1 MWHEACAR
9 QIGSG
14 GLIPDQQ
21 EGLLPLGATLG
32 AWAQFAWWSV
42 KHRLRLRAAG
52 KVTEVALAGKVATRP
67 RVAWR
72 FEGMFQIKP
81 C

>member
-21 EGLLPLGATLG
+21 EGLLL
-32 AWAQFAWWSV
+32 
-42 KHRLRLRAAG
+42 
-52 KVTEVALAGKVATRP
+52 
-67 RVAWR
+67 
-72 FEGMFQIKP
+72 
-81 C
+81 

>member
-21 EGLLPLGATLG
+21 EGLLPAATLG
-32 AWAQFAWWSV
+32 APMLMRVVVRQTSAEI
-42 KHRLRLRAAG
+42 LRLRAAG
-52 KVTEVALAGKVATRP
+52 KVTEVALAGKVATP
-67 RVAWR
+67 VSYTHLTLPT
-72 FEGMFQIKP
+72 I
-81 C
+81 CSV

>member
-21 EGLLPLGATLG
+21 EGLLPAATLG
-32 AWAQFAWWSV
+32 APM
-42 KHRLRLRAAG
+42 LM
-52 KVTEVALAGKVATRP
+52 
-67 RVAWR
+67 RVVVRQTSAEIAR
-72 FEGMFQIKP
+72 CRYDGGVLEL
-81 C
+81 